1 MRVWEAEGLEQGWE
15 ERTGRGPPLS
25 PVASLYD
32 QGKGWGSLVKKEE
45 GRKRRVGGQQKIKG
59 HCCLFES
66 RGNARPCV
74 GEEPLRGEAALGG
87 PIPQHH
93 GTR

>member
-32 QGKGWGSLVKKEE
+32 QGKGRGVFSQKGGMEEEE
-45 GRKRRVGGQQKIKG
+45 GR
-59 HCCLFES
+59 
-66 RGNARPCV
+66 
-74 GEEPLRGEAALGG
+74 
-87 PIPQHH
+87 
-93 GTR
+93 GTNRK

>member
-45 GRKRRVGGQQKIKG
+45 GRKRRVGGRTENKRS
-59 HCCLFES
+59 LL
-66 RGNARPCV
+66 PV
-74 GEEPLRGEAALGG
+74 
-87 PIPQHH
+87 
-93 GTR
+93 